1 MAVDPSGRG
10 CGQGRDGLERGE
22 SRVVHLELEQLG
34 GAVSRGRRAVA
45 RVQPVGDV
53 RPVTA
58 TAREVT
64 TFQQYQTNPV
74 MNGIE
79 SGSGGG
85 DLNIR
90 LLGAPPGHGRTTA
103 GSRGGASWGTGC
115 LEHWAGAI
123 RPWSTIS
130 ATHRGWADGA
140 SSP

>member
-64 TFQQYQTNPV
+64 TPVSQPPTTTNS
-74 MNGIE
+74 NKT
-79 SGSGGG
+79 SNS
-85 DLNIR
+85 IR
-90 LLGAPPGHGRTTA
+90 Q
-103 GSRGGASWGTGC
+103 
-115 LEHWAGAI
+115 I
-123 RPWSTIS
+123 R
-130 ATHRGWADGA
+130 
-140 SSP
+140 

>member
-1 MAVDPSGRG
+1 
-10 CGQGRDGLERGE
+10 
-22 SRVVHLELEQLG
+22 
-34 GAVSRGRRAVA
+34 
-45 RVQPVGDV
+45 
-53 RPVTA
+53 
-58 TAREVT
+58 
-64 TFQQYQTNPV
+64 

-103 GSRGGASWGTGC
+103 GSRAAAAPQRRHSGASWGTGC

-140 SSP
+140 PSP